1 MYLISMSGLLPCT
14 LGFDARRYG
23 RLRRSPVTRT
33 TTPVPMTLAEVRDA
47 LEGVHGIAAQHFAQ
61 KKRLNL
67 HTIWR
72 GGSSISSARSFRQL
86 GRASIAFL

>member
-1 MYLISMSGLLPCT
+1 
-14 LGFDARRYG
+14 
-23 RLRRSPVTRT
+23 
-33 TTPVPMTLAEVRDA
+33 MTLAEVRDA